1 MQYKTGLT
9 SAAILASTAFAA
21 SNSTADVPSSC
32 SIKADATASAQAD
45 LDKYSGCKTLAGD
58 LVVSGDLGSAALA
71 NVQEIQGS
79 LIITNATSLSAFYA
93 DSLKTISDS
102 LTLTKLTVLDKAS
115 FGSLEEVD
123 SIQFITLPAI
133 STITTNLKSAKK
145 ILITDTSLESIEGF
159 EELEQVEEFNV
170 NNNKGLASIDSQLKS
185 VSDILEVTFNGD
197 QADITFDKLI
207 WANNITLRDVSS
219 ASFASLQKVNASLG
233 FINNSI
239 ESLKLTKLQEVGSAL
254 SIISN
259 DELTEAD
266 FGNLTTVGGGFV
278 VANNTKLKVIDGF
291 SQLKTVGGALVVAGN
306 FTELDLDSL
315 KSVRGGAD
323 VETKA
328 GNYSCDSLKSL
339 QKKGGIQGDSFVC
352 KNGATSTSIKLTST
366 SGASTATDDSSSTK
380 DSSESSTATG
390 SSSSSSSKSNGGA
403 AGQFAPAS
411 SFMGAVAAVA
421 VALL

>member
-1 MQYKTGLT
+1 M
-9 SAAILASTAFAA
+9 
-21 SNSTADVPSSC
+21 
-32 SIKADATASAQAD
+32 
-45 LDKYSGCKTLAGD
+45 DKYSGCKTLAGD